1 MPKNNLD
8 LLVYQVIGKDLF
20 KLLKQKMNTNF
31 ECFISEKVT
40 VVPGDITHKDLGIK
54 DSNLEEELLRDVDVI
69 VNLAATTKFI
79 ERYSSN

>member
-1 MPKNNLD
+1 M
-8 LLVYQVIGKDLF
+8 YQVIGKDLF
-20 KLLKQKMNTNF
+20 KVLKQKMNANF
-31 ECFISEKVT
+31 ECFISKTVT

-54 DSNLEEELLRDVDVI
+54 DSNLEEELLRDVDVV